1 MVCYLM
7 LELSDLRTSK
17 MYNDIGKVWF
27 VIYNNNKTKNNA
39 DLNVA
44 ITS

>member
-1 MVCYLM
+1 MVCDLM

-17 MYNDIGKVWF
+17 MYNNIGKVWF
-27 VIYNNNKTKNNA
+27 VIYNNNKTINNTNL
-39 DLNVA
+39 DVA